1 MSGLAVII
9 LIGRF
14 WNRATWQGAIATLVA
29 TPIVSLLVMN
39 FGKGMDPILPAT
51 AVGIVVQIVV
61 SLLTPP
67 KKFTFAQVAEVM
79 RQERRSIEENF
90 PQETH

>member
-29 TPIVSLLVMN
+29 TPIIIARDEFWERDGPV
-39 FGKGMDPILPAT
+39 LPAT

-79 RQERRSIEENF
+79 RRVSRSIEENF